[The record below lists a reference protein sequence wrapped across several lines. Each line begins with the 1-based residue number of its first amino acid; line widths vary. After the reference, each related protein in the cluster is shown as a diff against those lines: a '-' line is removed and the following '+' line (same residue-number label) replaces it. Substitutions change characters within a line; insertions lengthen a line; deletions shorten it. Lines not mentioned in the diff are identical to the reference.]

1 MASEEIKQAIR
12 LLRENGYTVTA
23 PSLDDSLFEEFWNL
37 YDKKNDRKKC
47 LQKWKRLAKTD
58 QKDII
63 AYVPKYVASTPD
75 KHYRKDPATFLNN
88 RSWENEIIPSS
99 PEPKKE
105 KVNFDKLIAENQP
118 VNNEDKRHAKR
129 QRIFG
134 MIKTLEE
141 NPKSFVRDV
150 LVGMYENGLLSELN
164 ISWRP

>member
-37 YDKKNDRKKC
+37 YDKKTGRKIC
-47 LQKWKRLAKTD
+47 LRKWKRLTKTD

-63 AYVPKYVASTPD
+63 AYVPKYVASKPD
-75 KHYRKDPATFLNN
+75 KYFRKDPATFLNN
-88 RSWENEIIPSS
+88 RSWEDEIIPS
-99 PEPKKE
+99 PHEPKKE
-105 KVNFDKLIAENQP
+105 KVNFDNLIAENRP
-118 VNNEDKRHAKR
+118 VNDEDKRHAKR
-129 QRIFG
+129 QRILG

-164 ISWRP
+164 INWHP